1 MTFDISDLLNSSPLL
16 LLTVAGLVLLLL
28 EAFSR
33 VRLVGPDYHHK
44 LPAETSEAVAV
55 PVPGSRTYLMPL
67 TVATLLATLVLL
79 AAQAGSAGG
88 DGVHMYRDMLVLD
101 RFGLM
106 MSGICVLGALL
117 GVMVAPAY
125 LREHKM
131 EFGEYY
137 ALILFTLAGMLILIQ
152 ASDLVS
158 VFLGVETMSLGAY
171 VLTGSWRRSARSS
184 EAAMKYF
191 LVGAFVS
198 GILVYGIAL
207 IYGTV
212 GSTSFV
218 EIKHAAPRLAQQ
230 PLFYLGWLLLLLSF
244 AFKVGAVPFH
254 MWAPDTY
261 EGAPTPVSG
270 FMMSCIKTAGFA
282 GLIRLC
288 AGVLVAPETATQPF
302 TGWGHILLVLS
313 ILTMTLGNLGAL
325 QQDNIKR
332 MLAYSSIAHAGY
344 LLLGVAALAWVGD
357 EARGPLLYYLLA
369 YTLTTVGSMG
379 VVAWL
384 GGDDAGQERVRL
396 EDWAG
401 LGQRQP
407 AAALAMTVFLLSL
420 GGFPPTAGF
429 FGKLY
434 LFRVA
439 LSRPEL
445 LVPVLI
451 AIANSLV
458 SVYYYLRVITAMYF
472 RPAPTKPTTSP
483 IRSGAVSLAMLVAAL
498 LVLGFGAM
506 PEWLANLCAAAGL
519 GG

>member
-1 MTFDISDLLNSSPLL
+1 MTFDPNDLLHSAPLL
-16 LLTVAGLVLLLL
+16 LLTVAGMLLLLL

-33 VRLVGPDYHHK
+33 VRLVGRDYHHK

-55 PVPGSRTYLMPL
+55 PLPGSRNYLMPL
-67 TVATLLATLVLL
+67 TVATLLATLALL
-79 AAQAGSAGG
+79 VGQVGDAGG
-88 DGVHMYRDMLVLD
+88 AGIHMYRDMLVLD

-117 GVMVAPAY
+117 GVMTAPAY

-137 ALILFTLAGMLILIQ
+137 ALILFTLAGMVILIQ
-152 ASDLVS
+152 AADLVT

-171 VLTGSWRRSARSS
+171 VLTGSWRRSPRSS

-191 LVGAFVS
+191 LVGAFIS

-212 GSTSFV
+212 GTTSLADM
-218 EIKHAAPRLAQQ
+218 KRAAPQLAQQ
-230 PLFYLGWLLLLLSF
+230 PLFYLGWLLLLVSF
-244 AFKVGAVPFH
+244 AFKIGAVPFH

-270 FMMSCIKTAGFA
+270 FMMSCIKTAAFA
-282 GLIRLC
+282 ALIRLC
-288 AGVLVAPETATQPF
+288 AGVLISPETATQPF

-313 ILTMTLGNLGAL
+313 ILTMTVGNLGAL

-344 LLLGVAALAWVGD
+344 LMLGVAALAWVGD
-357 EARGPLLYYLLA
+357 EARGPLLYYLVA

-379 VVAWL
+379 VVSWL
-384 GGDDAGQERVRL
+384 GGDEAGQERVRL

-401 LGQRQP
+401 LSQREP
-407 AAALAMTVFLLSL
+407 AAALAMTIFLLSL

-434 LFRVA
+434 MFRVV

-445 LVPVLI
+445 LIPVLI
-451 AIANSLV
+451 AIANSLI

-472 RPAPTKPTTSP
+472 RPAPSKAATNP
-483 IRSGAVSLAMLVAAL
+483 IKSSALSTAMLVCAL
-498 LVLGFGAM
+498 LVLGLGLM

>member
-1 MTFDISDLLNSSPLL
+1 MTFDISDLLNSAPLL

-67 TVATLLATLVLL
+67 TVATLLATLALL
-79 AAQAGSAGG
+79 ASQAGGAGG
-88 DGVHMYRDMLVLD
+88 DGVHMYRNMLVLD

-152 ASDLVS
+152 ASDLVT

-212 GSTSFV
+212 GGTSFV
-218 EIKHAAPRLAQQ
+218 KIKEMAPHLAQQ
-230 PLFYLGWLLLLLSF
+230 PLFYLGWLLLVVTF
-244 AFKVGAVPFH
+244 AFKIGAVPFH

-270 FMMSCIKTAGFA
+270 FMMSCIKAAGFA
-282 GLIRLC
+282 GLIRLLQGTLPML
-288 AGVLVAPETATQPF
+288 ARDPF
-302 TGWGHILLVLS
+302 TGWTFVLS
-313 ILTMTLGNLGAL
+313 WLAVLSMSLGNLAAL
-325 QQDNIKR
+325 KQDNVKR
-332 MLAYSSIAHAGY
+332 MLAYSSISHAGY
-344 LLLGVAALAWVGD
+344 LLVGVVALGTVGD
-357 EARGPLLYYLLA
+357 AARGPLLFYLA
-369 YTLTTVGSMG
+369 SYALTVVAAMG
-379 VVAWL
+379 VVSWV
-384 GGDDAGQERVRL
+384 GCDERGEERVRL
-396 EDWAG
+396 SDWAG
-401 LGQRQP
+401 LGKREP
-407 AAALAMTVFLLSL
+407 MAALLMTVSLLSL

-429 FGKLY
+429 FGKFY
-434 LFRVA
+434 LFQAA
-439 LSRPEL
+439 LGEDKL
-445 LVPVLI
+445 LWLI
-451 AIANSLV
+451 LVAIANSLV

-472 RPAPTKPTTSP
+472 REPSP
-483 IRSGAVSLAMLVAAL
+483 HPSTVPLQSSAMRIGVLISTL
-498 LVLGFGAM
+498 LVLGIGMFPG
-506 PEWLANLCAAAGL
+506 WLSALCAAAKF
-519 GG
+519 

>member
-1 MTFDISDLLNSSPLL
+1 MTFDTSDLLHSSPLL
-16 LLTVAGLVLLLL
+16 LLTVAGLLLLL
-28 EAFSR
+28 LDAFSR
-33 VRLVGPDYHHK
+33 VRLIGRDYHHK
-44 LPAETSEAVAV
+44 LPAETSEAIAV
-55 PVPGSRTYLMPL
+55 PVAGSRNYLMPL
-67 TVATLLATLVLL
+67 AVATLLATLALL
-79 AAQAGSAGG
+79 AYQAGDAGG
-88 DGVHMYRDMLVLD
+88 GGIHMYRDMLVLD
-101 RFGLM
+101 RFGLL
-106 MSGICVLGALL
+106 MSAICVVGAVI
-117 GVMVAPAY
+117 GVMTAPAY

-137 ALILFTLAGMLILIQ
+137 ALILFTVAGMMILIQ
-152 ASDLVS
+152 AADLVT

-191 LVGAFVS
+191 LFGAFVS
-198 GILVYGIAL
+198 GLLVYGIAL

-212 GSTSFV
+212 GTTSLAAM
-218 EIKHAAPRLAQQ
+218 KHAAPRLAQQ
-230 PLFYLGWLLLLLSF
+230 PLFYLGWLLILVSF

-270 FMMSCIKTAGFA
+270 FMMACIKTAGFA

-288 AGVLVAPETATQPF
+288 AGVLSSPENATQPF
-302 TGWGHILLVLS
+302 TGWGHALLVLS
-313 ILTMTLGNLGAL
+313 ILTMTVGNLAAL

-357 EARGPLLYYLLA
+357 EARGPLLYYLMA

-384 GGDDAGQERVRL
+384 GGNEAGEERVHL

-401 LGQRQP
+401 LGLREP
-407 AAALAMTVFLLSL
+407 GAALAMTIFLLSL

-439 LSRPEL
+439 LTKPEL

-451 AIANSLV
+451 AIANSLI
-458 SVYYYLRVITAMYF
+458 SVYYYLRVVTTMYF
-472 RPAPTKPTTSP
+472 RAAPSRPTTTP
-483 IRSGAVSLAMLVAAL
+483 IKSGALSLAVLVAVL
-498 LVLGFGAM
+498 LVLGLGAM
-506 PEWLANLCAAAGL
+506 PEWLTTLCAAAGL